1 MLTPKATALMSSI
14 RAGEDTEL
22 ERKEVVFRGDRVL
35 LAGEEGRAAP
45 RLAEVFVSMA
55 NTRGGAIVMG
65 VRDSD
70 RAVVGIDPGKRDL
83 LEQLV
88 VNAATSN
95 CNPMIVPVL
104 DWEYLPGEDGT
115 LELCLVVEIPRAE
128 FDVHQTS
135 DGRYL
140 QRIGSH
146 RRLIPPDRLARI
158 LSARRLASP
167 VEERPV
173 IGASLADLD
182 ESRLKKY
189 FRARFPDWSAP
200 DEWAPVLAAHKL
212 AAITG
217 SGAVPTHLGIL
228 LFAEQPEQHVY
239 GAFIDVASY
248 KHEVPDGNAADSER
262 ITGPLPEQIAR
273 ALTYL
278 RVSPLTPTVSRKDG
292 GGRHDYPSYAER
304 ALQEAIVN
312 AVVHRDYE
320 VRGSQIIIR
329 LFPDRIEFRNPG
341 ALYNTLTVENLYAGC
356 QPVRR
361 NQLLAGFMRDYRS
374 AVTGGSFMEARGEG
388 FLNLVRDS
396 VALSGRR
403 PELEQIGDATKLTI
417 HAAKYVERETAPP
430 WPSSSPRPGKR

>member
-1 MLTPKATALMSSI
+1 MDAGLRRACRPASSLLGAHVEPAAGRRAFLVRACSMPARRVWCAR
-14 RAGEDTEL
+14 RAG
-22 ERKEVVFRGDRVL
+22 
-35 LAGEEGRAAP
+35 
-45 RLAEVFVSMA
+45 
-55 NTRGGAIVMG
+55 
-65 VRDSD
+65 
-70 RAVVGIDPGKRDL
+70 
-83 LEQLV
+83 
-88 VNAATSN
+88 
-95 CNPMIVPVL
+95 
-104 DWEYLPGEDGT
+104 
-115 LELCLVVEIPRAE
+115 
-128 FDVHQTS
+128 
-135 DGRYL
+135 
-140 QRIGSH
+140 
-146 RRLIPPDRLARI
+146 
-158 LSARRLASP
+158 
-167 VEERPV
+167 
-173 IGASLADLD
+173 
-182 ESRLKKY
+182 
-189 FRARFPDWSAP
+189 
-200 DEWAPVLAAHKL
+200 
-212 AAITG
+212 
-217 SGAVPTHLGIL
+217 LGIL

-356 QPVRR
+356 RPVRR

-430 WPSSSPRPGKR
+430 WPSPSSRPGKR